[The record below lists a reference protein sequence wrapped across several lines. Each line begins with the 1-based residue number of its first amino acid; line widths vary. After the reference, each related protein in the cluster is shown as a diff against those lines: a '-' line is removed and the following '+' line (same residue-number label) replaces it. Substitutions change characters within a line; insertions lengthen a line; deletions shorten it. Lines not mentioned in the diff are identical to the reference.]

1 MLARLLIACLLLLP
15 LAHAD
20 APLRIGTLAIAPYG
34 YLDASGE
41 PDGALYRLA
50 NRIAEQ
56 AGQPYE
62 NALYPTARL
71 YAMLERRRLD
81 LAMSSRDLTKD
92 MGLVQLARVWQL
104 EGQILYRKALPIQ
117 PTQAT
122 DFRPYLVGRLNGTC
136 PPLQR
141 AGVPLYTVGDLAQGL
156 RMLAVGRIQGLCG
169 DAGALGQALRSEPAA
184 AQQLAPP
191 LVFLRADVHLYA
203 NPELPAARQNLLRE
217 AALQLARS
225 GETARLMAGYL
236 GADSPYPREKP

>member
-56 AGQPYE
+56 AGQPYD
-62 NALYPTARL
+62 NAVYPPARL
-71 YAMLERRRLD
+71 YAMLERHRLD
-81 LAMSSRDLTKD
+81 LAMSSRDLERD
-92 MGLVQLARVWQL
+92 MGLVQLARIWQL
-104 EGQILYRKALPIQ
+104 EGWILYRKTLALQ
-117 PTQAT
+117 PAGLA
-122 DFRPYLVGRLNGTC
+122 DFRPYTIGRLNGTC

-141 AGVPLYTVGDLAQGL
+141 AGVKLYTISDQAQGL
-156 RMLAVGRIQGLCG
+156 RMLAAGRIDGLCG
-169 DAGALGQALRSEPAA
+169 DAGSLTLALRSVPAA
-184 AQQLAPP
+184 APQLAPP
-191 LVFLRADVHLYA
+191 FVFLRADVHLYA
-203 NPELPAARQNLLRE
+203 NPELPAARQGLLRE

-236 GADSPYPREKP
+236 GSDGPYPREKP